1 MAVVDVAV
9 LAVAEGGSL
18 MAKQMTLRVSREQLC
33 VDVTQGHMF
42 ADRFLHQLEDQSGLA
57 LTDRTRESVTSDVV
71 VIVVEPDHQGDFVK
85 LTAYIDFEPDDR
97 YSPKRIVGGLLRRVA
112 QIY

>member
-1 MAVVDVAV
+1 
-9 LAVAEGGSL
+9 
-18 MAKQMTLRVSREQLC
+18 MAKQMTLRVSREQLHIEHS
-33 VDVTQGHMF
+33 QGDLF
-42 ADRFLHQLEDQSGLA
+42 AERFLRNLELTVGIP
-57 LTDRTRESVTSDVV
+57 LTDRVRENEMTADVV
-71 VIVVEPDHQGDFVK
+71 IIVVEPDHQGDFVK